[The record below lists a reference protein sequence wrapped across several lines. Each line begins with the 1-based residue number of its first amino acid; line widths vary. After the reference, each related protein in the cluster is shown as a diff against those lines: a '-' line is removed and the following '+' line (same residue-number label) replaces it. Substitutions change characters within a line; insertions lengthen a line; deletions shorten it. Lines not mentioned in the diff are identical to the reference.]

1 MPRHNSPTTYGS
13 VAKSFHWLTAL
24 LILSAIP
31 LGIIANNVAHGIT
44 TGVAATEADIARAYL
59 LFSLHKTIGVSV
71 FFVALA
77 RIFWALSQT
86 KPGLLNGN
94 HKAEALAAE
103 TVHWL
108 LYGSLVVVPLSGW
121 IHHAATTGFAPIWW
135 PFGQNLPFVPKE
147 EHLAELT
154 GTLHYILQWVL
165 IGALLLHIAG
175 AVKHHVIDGDA
186 TLRRMLPGQTDAHPT
201 QKQPGHF
208 LPFIAALAIWAA
220 AMGGGA
226 YLGWFPQSHTVE
238 TIELAEIEPLEIS
251 ETNEDVA
258 SPTDETT
265 TENSWQV
272 QDGSLNIVV
281 SQSGSDVTGGFADW
295 AAAIAYSETADDTGK
310 HGSVD
315 VEINIAS
322 LSLGAVTDQAMAADY
337 FNVGTFPTA
346 QFVADLVAEGEQ
358 MIARGTLTI
367 RDQSVPVDIPFTLK
381 IDGDIATAAGELSVD
396 RRDFNIGKGVSDEG
410 TLGFGVSIQFN
421 LTATRG

>member
-13 VAKSFHWLTAL
+13 VAKSFHWLTTL

-59 LFSLHKTIGVSV
+59 LFSLHKTIGVTV

-77 RIFWALSQT
+77 RIVWALTQT

-108 LYGSLVVVPLSGW
+108 LYGSLVAVPLSGW

-135 PFGQNLPFVPKE
+135 PFGQNLPFIPKD
-147 EHLAELT
+147 EHLAEFT

-165 IGALLLHIAG
+165 IGSLVAHIAG
-175 AVKHHVIDGDA
+175 AIKHHVIDGDA

-201 QKQPGHF
+201 QEQPGHV
-208 LPFIAALAIWAA
+208 LPFVAAMVIWAA

-226 YLGWFPQSHTVE
+226 YRGWFPQSHAQETLEVVE
-238 TIELAEIEPLEIS
+238 TDPAQ
-251 ETNEDVA
+251 
-258 SPTDETT
+258 T
-265 TENSWQV
+265 TEETAIVSPEATTGNNWLV
-272 QDGSLNIVV
+272 QDGALNIVV
-281 SQSGSDVTGGFADW
+281 NQSGSDVTGSFADW
-295 AAAIAYSETADDTGK
+295 NADITYEEEVDATGN

-315 VEINIAS
+315 VQINIAS

-337 FNVGTFPTA
+337 FNVSTFPTA
-346 QFVADLVAEGEQ
+346 QFTADLVTEDDQ

-367 RDQSVPVDIPFTLK
+367 RDQSVPVEMPFTLE
-381 IDGDIATAAGELSVD
+381 IDGNTATAAGELSVD
-396 RRDFNIGKGVSDEG
+396 RRDFNIGAGVGDEG
-410 TLGFGVSIQFN
+410 TLGFGVNIQFN